1 MSRGLCIPVPR
12 SIRFLPQLVKLA
24 HSGYGLAERSVHQ
37 GGCTGVDLL
46 PVWGSLEDLLV
57 VQGLTGRPGGRLVF
71 AMRTE
76 PKTLNPA
83 IAGDN
88 ASREVLHR
96 MMADLIHINRES
108 QQTEPALAKS
118 WTVSAD
124 GLHYVLEL
132 RQGLRFSDGHA
143 FDAGDVVFTFQAM
156 MDQKVN
162 SPQRDLL
169 ILEGKPIVV
178 RQMDAYHV
186 AFDLPQPYA
195 AAERLFDGFSIL
207 PRHRLEQAWR
217 AGKLAEAW
225 SLRTPPAE
233 IAGLGPFRFKE

>member
-1 MSRGLCIPVPR
+1 
-12 SIRFLPQLVKLA
+12 
-24 HSGYGLAERSVHQ
+24 
-37 GGCTGVDLL
+37 
-46 PVWGSLEDLLV
+46 
-57 VQGLTGRPGGRLVF
+57 
-71 AMRTE
+71 
-76 PKTLNPA
+76 
-83 IAGDN
+83 
-88 ASREVLHR
+88 

-124 GLHYVLEL
+124 GLRYVLEL
-132 RQGLRFSDGHA
+132 RRGLRFSDGHA
-143 FDAGDVVFTFQAM
+143 FDASDVVFTFQAM
-156 MDQKVN
+156 MDDKVN

-178 RQMDAYHV
+178 RQIDAYHV

-225 SLRTPPAE
+225 SLRTPPPKSPVWARSGSKSTWPGSVSSWSATP
-233 IAGLGPFRFKE
+233 ITGRRTRRATGCRTWRRWTSRSPGPKTCR